1 MVTVSNNRNLK
12 LTGSV
17 MLCCS
22 WQTQTIAGQRNV
34 RLTVSVTLCCRC
46 GKKKRTKSL
55 RTRAQH
61 SFSVGKVVR
70 TTVAHAMRQ
79 KGCRNHP
86 SKEQTFI
93 VVNECKPMDALLL
106 VMVSTQMIKLQQN
119 SLENCFRFTPLLFCE
134 SESRYVFEDSLGHA
148 ILHELRLDSD
158 TSLLDT
164 LSSQLAA
171 FQHIMQ
177 CNIHEFA

>member
-1 MVTVSNNRNLK
+1 MVSVSNNRNLK

-34 RLTVSVTLCCRC
+34 RLTVSVMLCCRC

-55 RTRAQH
+55 CTRAQH

-93 VVNECKPMDALLL
+93 VVNERKPIDAILL
-106 VMVSTQMIKLQQN
+106 VMVSTQMIKLHLN
-119 SLENCFRFTPLLFCE
+119 SICKATNHKFAE
-134 SESRYVFEDSLGHA
+134 SH
-148 ILHELRLDSD
+148 
-158 TSLLDT
+158 
-164 LSSQLAA
+164 
-171 FQHIMQ
+171 
-177 CNIHEFA
+177 